1 MNGAKKFMKKLMIKD
16 TIEEYLSVS
25 KYINWND
32 EGILS
37 KANEFKRNVTDE
49 ISLIK
54 AVYEFV
60 RDEINHSW
68 DAQDR
73 RVTKSA
79 AEVLEQ
85 GVGICWAKA
94 NLLAS
99 LLRACGIPAGICYQ
113 RLTLGDVPETGFCIH
128 ALNAVYIKSLNRWI
142 RLDARGN
149 KEGVDAQFDIEQE
162 RLAFPVRRELGEV
175 DYGIV
180 YANPSDKLMEILE
193 KNTDA
198 LYMYLH
204 CLPDS
209 IFKYKKAAIEDIEEL
224 VRTRIIVLRAAN
236 KLSDDVDL
244 SAVEQESFA
253 YYRRALESCEHIAY
267 LVYDNDAFIGAG
279 GVSFYQVMPT
289 YHNPTGKRAYI
300 MNMYTAPEYRRL
312 GIALHTLDLLV
323 KNAEEQ
329 GVSQIA
335 LEATDMGRP
344 LYERYG
350 FVKMEDEMECRR
362 KISVSFS

>member
-1 MNGAKKFMKKLMIKD
+1 MKELIIRD
-16 TIEEYLSVS
+16 AIDEYLSVS

-32 EGILS
+32 DSIIS
-37 KANEFKRNVTDE
+37 KADEFKLKFTDE
-49 ISLIK
+49 ISLVK

-60 RDEINHSW
+60 RDEIKHSW
-68 DAQDR
+68 DAQDK

-79 AEVLEQ
+79 TEVLEQ

-94 NLLAS
+94 NLLAA

-149 KEGVDAQFDIEQE
+149 KAGVDARFDLEQE
-162 RLAFPVRRELGEV
+162 RLAFSVHRDFGEV

-180 YANPSDKLMEILE
+180 YANPSDKLMKVLE
-193 KNTDA
+193 ESTDA
-198 LYMYLH
+198 LYMYLN

-209 IFKYKKAAIEDIEEL
+209 IFEYRRATIEDIDDL

-236 KLSDDVDL
+236 KLSDNADM
-244 SAVEQESFA
+244 SIVEQESDT
-253 YYRRALESCEHIAY
+253 YYRRALESGEHIAW
-267 LVYDNDAFIGAG
+267 LVYDNGTFIGAG

-289 YHNPTGKRAYI
+289 YHNPSGKKAYI
-300 MNMYTAPEYRRL
+300 MNMYTAPEYRRQ
-312 GIALHTLDLLV
+312 GIAFHTLDLLV
-323 KNAEEQ
+323 KDARKQ

-344 LYERYG
+344 LYEKYG
-350 FVKMEDEMECRR
+350 FVTMENEME
-362 KISVSFS
+362 IE